1 VTRIISDGNWPDYR
15 IQKELPMSSIAW
27 LPGKHIS
34 RRSTPRV
41 ESIWIALVAIAAA
54 LIAGAVFDYFPP
66 SEMMFVGP

>member
-1 VTRIISDGNWPDYR
+1 
-15 IQKELPMSSIAW
+15 MSSIAW

-34 RRSTPRV
+34 RRSTSRV

>member
-1 VTRIISDGNWPDYR
+1 
-15 IQKELPMSSIAW
+15 MSSIAW